1 MNPDIL
7 DDHIFQRD
15 LLGVRIGEQTNRLA
29 SSLGDA
35 VGAERH
41 RRNGF
46 TVRDVGVL
54 NDTLTSVNLVL
65 ETHIKEIRLAII

>member
-1 MNPDIL
+1 MNPNVL

-35 VGAERH
+35 VSAERH

>member
-15 LLGVRIGEQTNRLA
+15 LLGIRIGEQPNRLA
-29 SSLGDA
+29 SSLGYA
-35 VGAERH
+35 VSAERH

-54 NDTLTSVNLVL
+54 NNALTGVNLVL
-65 ETHIKEIRLAII
+65 EAHIKEIRLPVV